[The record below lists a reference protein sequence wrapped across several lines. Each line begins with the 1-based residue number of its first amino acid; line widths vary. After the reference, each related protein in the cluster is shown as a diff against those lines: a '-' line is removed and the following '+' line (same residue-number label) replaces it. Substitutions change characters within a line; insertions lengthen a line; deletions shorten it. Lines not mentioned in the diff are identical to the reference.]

1 MTTGD
6 ELFIGSQTHSPAT
19 ISRLLFRPL
28 FPASF
33 SRQRFPPPFPATVSR
48 LFSRHRF
55 PSICIFYNYKRPSMV
70 LKCSLTISSGKMSS
84 SFPDDRRFWS
94 GMSRELLWLAGD
106 FKVDNRIVPW
116 DELISSDTLLTELSH
131 QLYKCNFPLRTSTEI
146 WQELLRLHERWKKHS
161 EGKSESYLQWARK
174 HPLLWVE
181 EEESNEDIF
190 MPSKTG
196 KSFSSSKGKSTAPSK
211 GKSTSSSKGKSNS
224 SSQGQSQVI
233 LF

>member
-1 MTTGD
+1 M
-6 ELFIGSQTHSPAT
+6 
-19 ISRLLFRPL
+19 
-28 FPASF
+28 
-33 SRQRFPPPFPATVSR
+33 
-48 LFSRHRF
+48 
-55 PSICIFYNYKRPSMV
+55 
-70 LKCSLTISSGKMSS
+70 
-84 SFPDDRRFWS
+84 
-94 GMSRELLWLAGD
+94 WLVGD

-146 WQELLRLHERWKKHS
+146 WQELLRLYERWKKHS

-181 EEESNEDIF
+181 EEESDEDIF

-196 KSFSSSKGKSTAPSK
+196 KSSSSSKGKSTAPSK

-224 SSQGQSQVI
+224 SS
-233 LF
+233 